1 MFYLILNHSL
11 ISHREAMYRI
21 YGLQLG
27 PNFGVRPV
35 AYQKFYLQL
44 KVDQMYAFAVFIEKN
59 LRPYGCSGTS
69 YTAAISSTNPYTETQ
84 REIIEIE
91 IIKAQI

>member
-1 MFYLILNHSL
+1 
-11 ISHREAMYRI
+11 MYRI

-59 LRPYGCSGTS
+59 LRPYGCSAPVIQLRS
-69 YTAAISSTNPYTETQ
+69 AV
-84 REIIEIE
+84 
-91 IIKAQI
+91 QIRILKYKEKSLK